1 MSLGESSNVLFSPS
15 LGLEN
20 RYLTTLACQAM
31 FVQRIPKDL
40 EQLIT
45 RKSDKSVVNEDVER
59 LSELNSVTEV
69 IHRMLFNCSRI
80 SWPIKSFAS
89 RRSMMTISTRS
100 TSKAFRSICGSVS
113 HSTIPPQETSKFSS
127 NTSNRKCVVSVT
139 WIGINSGH
147 IPQSSRISTPT

>member
-1 MSLGESSNVLFSPS
+1 MLLDDNPLNVFFLPS

-40 EQLIT
+40 ELLIT
-45 RKSDKSVVNEDVER
+45 RKSDKFVVPIFKTLTSSDSSFAR
-59 LSELNSVTEV
+59 VTEV
-69 IHRMLFNCSRI
+69 IHRMSFNCYRI

-89 RRSMMTISTRS
+89 RRSTMMISTRS
-100 TSKAFRSICGSVS
+100 TSKVYRSICGSVS
-113 HSTIPPQETSKFSS
+113 RSTMPQQETLKFSS
-127 NTSNRKCVVSVT
+127 NSLNRKCAASVT

-147 IPQSSRISTPT
+147 IPP